1 MSNTT
6 ITVSQLLATPD
17 GSFVNSPVEGYLV
30 QIRPPSGKGPAKAK
44 LQDGSSVIEASLWGG
59 DCRQWEGKRVRMSG
73 KGMKV
78 TVYPPNSGIKQL
90 SVGDK
95 VSIDS
100 AEAFAGVPSHPRGV
114 SAPEPMPG
122 DPTPSKAPTVSQSAP
137 LSGALVGMAINRGV
151 EIWLAQEGEAG
162 ARWDKTA
169 IERVE
174 EIARQLVEM
183 SKRIETGSEIPF

>member
-122 DPTPSKAPTVSQSAP
+122 DPTPSKAPTVSQIHPAT
-137 LSGALVGMAINRGV
+137 AGMAINRGV

-183 SKRIETGSEIPF
+183 SKRIETGS